1 MRFRSTTSAR
11 DLAVIGDQ
19 IVMEVAVETEE
30 VEEEE
35 VSDLDSADALLRSA
49 MADAEKTEDK
59 AVSAGKVI
67 DHRLRETTGEDVDL
81 LVTEKAATRKVAAE
95 ETMTM
100 EVEVADLAMAAEEPT
115 STARDRELGD
125 KEEAEEAVPADPVPD
140 QEVREVEAPEAEPL
154 LLSERRCFG

>member
-1 MRFRSTTSAR
+1 MRFRSTMSAR
-11 DLAVIGDQ
+11 DLAVTGDQ

-35 VSDLDSADALLRSA
+35 VSDLDSADELPKSA
-49 MADAEKTEDK
+49 TADAETTEDK
-59 AVSAGKVI
+59 AVSEGKEI
-67 DHRLRETTGEDVDL
+67 DHRLRATTGEDEDL
-81 LVTEKAATRKVAAE
+81 LVTEKAATRKVVAE

-100 EVEVADLAMAAEEPT
+100 EAEVADLVMAAEEPT
-115 STARDRELGD
+115 STARDRELAD

-154 LLSERRCFG
+154 LPSEQRRFG